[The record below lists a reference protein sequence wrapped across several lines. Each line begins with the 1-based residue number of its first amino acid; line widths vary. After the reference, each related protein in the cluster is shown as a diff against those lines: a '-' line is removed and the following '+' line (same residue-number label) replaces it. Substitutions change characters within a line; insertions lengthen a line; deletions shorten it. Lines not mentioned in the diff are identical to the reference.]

1 MDMKTNAEEMESWL
15 NSPIPK
21 RVINEW
27 KKENKL
33 KIKTEEE
40 KINRIIY
47 SDCYLLWLEQF
58 TLKILVS
65 VVIFCCTL
73 KKE

>member
-1 MDMKTNAEEMESWL
+1 MDIKRNAEEMEKWL

-33 KIKTEEE
+33 KNTNNQYKNHTRTCV
-40 KINRIIY
+40 K
-47 SDCYLLWLEQF
+47 
-58 TLKILVS
+58 
-65 VVIFCCTL
+65 
-73 KKE
+73 

>member
-1 MDMKTNAEEMESWL
+1 MDMKTNAEEMEKWL
-15 NSPIPK
+15 NLPIPK

-33 KIKTEEE
+33 KIKTEKE

-47 SDCYLLWLEQF
+47 SNCYLLWL
-58 TLKILVS
+58 
-65 VVIFCCTL
+65 
-73 KKE
+73 

>member
-1 MDMKTNAEEMESWL
+1 MDMKTNAEEMEKWL
-15 NSPIPK
+15 NLPIPK

-33 KIKTEEE
+33 KIKTEKE

-47 SDCYLLWLEQF
+47 SNCYLLWLEQF
-58 TLKILVS
+58 TLKNPCFS
-65 VVIFCCTL
+65 SCTL
-73 KKE
+73 KKK

>member
-40 KINRIIY
+40 KINRIIIFLIFFSFY
-47 SDCYLLWLEQF
+47 YHV
-58 TLKILVS
+58 ILFLS
-65 VVIFCCTL
+65 
-73 KKE
+73 

>member
-1 MDMKTNAEEMESWL
+1 MQKKWKVGL
-15 NSPIPK
+15 IRLFQK

>member
-1 MDMKTNAEEMESWL
+1 MDMKTNAEEMEKWL

-40 KINRIIY
+40 KTNRIIY
-47 SDCYLLWLEQF
+47 SDCYLLWLEQ
-58 TLKILVS
+58 
-65 VVIFCCTL
+65 
-73 KKE
+73 